1 MGKINPNKLLENKRA
16 DDKEEIVTPEMPLF
30 QSEEGKFLSTKKIN
44 PNKFT
49 KSNHVDEKEEIVTP
63 EMPLFQSD
71 EGKFLSTKKINN
83 AQKMQQIEQNQ
94 IEDNKE
100 NDQESPQMPRLNT
113 YEAKVMLST
122 KKPSSFKKHL
132 SPEKDTAKDDS
143 F

>member
-1 MGKINPNKLLENKRA
+1 
-16 DDKEEIVTPEMPLF
+16 
-30 QSEEGKFLSTKKIN
+30 
-44 PNKFT
+44 
-49 KSNHVDEKEEIVTP
+49 
-63 EMPLFQSD
+63 MPLFQSD

-122 KKPSSFKKHL
+122 KKPSSFIKTTLKYKVVT
-132 SPEKDTAKDDS
+132 SPKGTYQLWFMYTE
-143 F
+143 

>member
-1 MGKINPNKLLENKRA
+1 M
-16 DDKEEIVTPEMPLF
+16 
-30 QSEEGKFLSTKKIN
+30 
-44 PNKFT
+44 
-49 KSNHVDEKEEIVTP
+49 VTP

-83 AQKMQQIEQNQ
+83 AQKMQPIEQNQ
-94 IEDNKE
+94 TEDKE

-132 SPEKDTAKDDS
+132 SPEKNSIATAKDDS
-143 F
+143 FLMDSPEMPIMKTINLKSVIQQAKGTYL

>member
-1 MGKINPNKLLENKRA
+1 MFYLLHFFNSFRQ
-16 DDKEEIVTPEMPLF
+16 ITLVF
-30 QSEEGKFLSTKKIN
+30 SFIFS
-44 PNKFT
+44 
-49 KSNHVDEKEEIVTP
+49 VDEKEEIVTP

-122 KKPSSFKKHL
+122 KKPSSFKKHP

-143 F
+143 FLMDSPEMPIMKTINLKSVIQQAKGTYL